1 MRTLASACDNIA
13 LFDDATCGRTMI
25 VLTLWLI
32 GESTMRNG
40 HAGLCCI
47 SGTTPATERVGTT
60 TTARPAGPS
69 LWNLVR
75 LTFSQKATSLTIITV
90 GYVHNVSK
98 T

>member
-1 MRTLASACDNIA
+1 MTQPAV
-13 LFDDATCGRTMI
+13 ATMV

-40 HAGLCCI
+40 PVGLCCI
-47 SGTTPATERVGTT
+47 IGTTHATERVGTT
-60 TTARPAGPS
+60 TTARLAGPN

-75 LTFSQKATSLTIITV
+75 LTFSQKATSLAIITV
-90 GYVHNVSK
+90 GFVHNASE